1 MTKKTI
7 HDVDV
12 QDKRVIV
19 RVDFN
24 VPLESGEITD
34 DTRIRAALPTIQYLL
49 DHGAAVILMSHLGR
63 PRGKVV
69 EELRLNPVATRLSKL
84 LAQMETRSNHV
95 RKLDDCIGPEVKIA
109 ADSLKPGEVL
119 LLENLRFHAGEEAND
134 PALAQQLASLAHIYV
149 NDAFGAAHRAHAS
162 TAGIADY
169 LPAVAGLLMQRE
181 IQFLRQAVEAP
192 DHPYV
197 AILGGAKISDK
208 IGVIETLLRKV
219 EVLLIGGGMANTF
232 LMAQGFELGD
242 SLVEESSVSTAERLL
257 SEGSNKLVLPV
268 DAIVAD
274 DFSAG
279 ANSLVVGVDQVPV
292 GWRILDI
299 GPNTVDLFRAKLMG
313 ARTVVWNGPMGVFE
327 FEPFSRGTRAIAEA
341 LAGIEATTIIGGG
354 DSVAAIQQAG
364 LADKMTHIST
374 GGGASLEFLEGKE
387 LPGIGALDDN
397 KSSLARLTPP
407 VLLSSQDSTPGF
419 G

>member
-181 IQFLRQAVEAP
+181 IQFLSQAVEAP

-387 LPGIGALDDN
+387 LPGIGALDD
-397 KSSLARLTPP
+397 K
-407 VLLSSQDSTPGF
+407 
-419 G
+419 